1 MDMTQTPALPEELEL
16 ANGPTVTIR
25 RIQPGD
31 APFLVEMFSHLSDRT
46 RRLRFHAYTA
56 NLPQERIWRQALAL
70 AELDPDRELALVA
83 VHEDEAGQ
91 HIVGVARFARA
102 TPGAIEAE
110 AAIVVRDDFQRKG
123 LGTHLMR
130 LLVPRARDMG
140 IQRLFG
146 WIMSENRHMLGIVK
160 KTHLPTHVESHSGEM
175 FVVVDLDDHPL

>member
-1 MDMTQTPALPEELEL
+1 MDMSQTSTLPEALEL
-16 ANGPTVTIR
+16 PYGPTITIR

-31 APFLVEMFSHLSDRT
+31 APLLAEMFGHLSDRT

-83 VHEDEAGQ
+83 VHEDETGQ

-102 TPGAIEAE
+102 TPEATEAE

-130 LLVPRARDMG
+130 LLLPRARDMG

-146 WIMSENRHMLGIVK
+146 WVMAENRHMLGIVK
-160 KTHLPTHVESHSGEM
+160 KTHLPIRVESHSGEM
-175 FVVVDLDDHPL
+175 LVVVDLDDHPQ